1 MAAINKDIV
10 LVVSLVLSVVSLVLL
25 FGVTWYFQSSLD
37 LLQQQV
43 EYDRELLFKLQEQ
56 INVSKHIIYICSY
69 IATLDYNEFELHKDQ
84 WTGNYVTSKQ
94 QATTHVPIK
103 INIMYTMA
111 MWLFKHT
118 GWPNMQYIIISYYGN
133 NEHALH
139 HNQR

>member
-56 INVSKHIIYICSY
+56 INVSKNQWQVNNVYDIAVNVMKISLKFIKIQKNVVRFYVCAHINPLLMPDHIHSYIYICSY
-69 IATLDYNEFELHKDQ
+69 
-84 WTGNYVTSKQ
+84 VT
-94 QATTHVPIK
+94 I
-103 INIMYTMA
+103 IL
-111 MWLFKHT
+111 LF
-118 GWPNMQYIIISYYGN
+118 
-133 NEHALH
+133 
-139 HNQR
+139 